1 MLCQITSACVLYEQ
15 PKYVMSKCNSEV
27 TRTLLT
33 WFMSAGLSKK
43 PWRLTRG
50 VIFGSSTPVEPMCK
64 IEVLCLCF
72 LTEFMIKKKVAFQF
86 KRGKGVNRFWFS
98 PSLLGDVAHLGRP
111 MNKT

>member
-1 MLCQITSACVLYEQ
+1 M
-15 PKYVMSKCNSEV
+15 
-27 TRTLLT
+27 T
-33 WFMSAGLSKK
+33 WFMSAGMSKK
-43 PWRLTRG
+43 AWHLTRG
-50 VIFGSSTPVEPMCK
+50 VIFGSSTPVEPMRK

-72 LTEFMIKKKVAFQF
+72 MTEFMIKKKVAFQF